1 MAELKPCKVCD
12 YSRRKLHGL
21 VAPSLRELKS
31 NGCTALGLDP
41 HSPVSV
47 VLEDDGTIVED
58 ETYFLCLPPN
68 TKFMLLCE
76 KEMWAPR
83 KGVDGGTA
91 WLSRDSFEVN
101 SDTVDAPFSE
111 AEAWHGAA
119 SRLRVDLASVL
130 LMSEAELQGLVDA
143 PCSDLAAALGFRN
156 SQARAL
162 QDALQRALDR
172 REEERQS
179 RELLQL
185 YLKAVEKEGG
195 RVPIAGGESAADE
208 ADGPPKGTSS
218 TFSPR
223 TLMVLKGKTRPET
236 RLSNEQLQVTSP
248 VPSSPKRW
256 TRIRRRRYPG
266 RCIYETVVNV
276 GAVAM
281 ATTLG
286 WDQEKSAALV
296 AACEAEL
303 CIRLQRVRALRSLS
317 ARSQEAAVVEAAD
330 GVEAKRKK

>member
-236 RLSNEQLQVTSP
+236 RLSNEQLQ
-248 VPSSPKRW
+248 
-256 TRIRRRRYPG
+256 
-266 RCIYETVVNV
+266 TVVNV

>member
-1 MAELKPCKVCD
+1 MLRINGAQIKRKETPTFAETPHSIAGVTG
-12 YSRRKLHGL
+12 RPEGR
-21 VAPSLRELKS
+21 
-31 NGCTALGLDP
+31 GCTALGLDP

-236 RLSNEQLQVTSP
+236 RLSNEQLQ
-248 VPSSPKRW
+248 
-256 TRIRRRRYPG
+256 
-266 RCIYETVVNV
+266 TVVNV